1 MVEIKSI
8 EQLIHYMKSHI
19 HLSRYDEKFLENI
32 ATLKQVTTNQVILFH
47 TLVHKYR
54 RQFAK
59 QELFVE
65 KLVELPWN
73 VTVVESTEQYT
84 DGHISIEG
92 GQIYFKCPFNRNFI
106 EEFRK
111 ISCNPFLWDKNH
123 RRYEADFS
131 GYALKLVLTTSKKF
145 FKVVHVCNIVEDILN
160 KMKIYDDAKY
170 WEPTLVERNGFL
182 FVIATNQSLND
193 RLQNIE
199 LNKEAA
205 TLALLAG
212 YGVTIDPS
220 IYENTEQNRF
230 TCEAITKVEQ
240 VDLEHMVQW
249 LKDIKCDM
257 VYLSGSTMISAV
269 RKKII
274 DLLTDAH
281 LPFNDTA
288 FENNSHADFN
298 FPVLIKLK
306 RNFDSNYDPPKVSK
320 IIYLVNSQP
329 IEIK

>member
-1 MVEIKSI
+1 
-8 EQLIHYMKSHI
+8 MKNHI
-19 HLSRYDEKFLENI
+19 QLSRYDEKFLVNI
-32 ATLKQVTTNQVILFH
+32 ATLNKVTTNQVILFH

-59 QELFVE
+59 QELFVD

-73 VTVVESTEQYT
+73 VIVVESTEQYT

-92 GQIYFKCPFNRNFI
+92 SKIYFKCPFNRNFI

-111 ISCNPFLWDKNH
+111 TPHNPFIWSKEH

-131 GYALKLVLTTSKKF
+131 GYALKLVLTTSNKF
-145 FKVVHVCNIVEDILN
+145 FKIVHVCSIVEDILS
-160 KMKIYDDAKY
+160 KMKVYSDAKY
-170 WEPTLVERNGFL
+170 WEPTLIERNGNL
-182 FVIATNQSLND
+182 FIVAMNQSLND

-199 LNKEAA
+199 LNKESD

-212 YGVTIDPS
+212 FGVTIDPS

-230 TCEAITKVEQ
+230 ICEAITVVEQ
-240 VDLEHMVQW
+240 VDLEYMVEW

-257 VYLSGSTMISAV
+257 VYLSGSTIANTI
-269 RKKII
+269 RKKIT
-274 DLLTDAH
+274 DLLNKAG
-281 LPFNDTA
+281 LPCSDTTT
-288 FENNSHADFN
+288 NSHADFK

-306 RNFDSNYDPPKVSK
+306 RNFDSNYDPTKVSK